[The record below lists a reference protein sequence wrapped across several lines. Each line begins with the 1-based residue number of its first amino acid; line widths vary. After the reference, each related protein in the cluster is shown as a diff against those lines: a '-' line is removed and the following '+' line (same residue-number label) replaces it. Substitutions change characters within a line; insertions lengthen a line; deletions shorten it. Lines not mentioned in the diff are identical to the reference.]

1 MKRTSKLSLPRCVR
15 CSGTGEYVY
24 VLWPHGKPLAGHI
37 EAAVREAE
45 GLTVV
50 LPRAEADALELPYD
64 FVAAWITLEVH
75 SALEAVGL
83 TAAVSRALTQARIS
97 CNVLAGFHHDHLLVP
112 VADSARALEVLAE
125 LSAASAPEPEPVRE
139 VVLRSEQPG
148 DRDAVLALT
157 AEAFAVSPVTGLPV
171 EGEPVEVRV
180 LRELFAAD
188 EYLPEF
194 SIVAELDGEIVG
206 HVISTRAWVEDLEL
220 LGLGPIGVTP
230 RLQRHGIGSA
240 LMRETVVRAN
250 AAGEKGIALLGST
263 EYYPAVRLRS
273 GVVPGH
279 RGTGQKAGA
288 TISSCCPS
296 PCGPAGSTAHSVTRG
311 PWPLSEAIRLTG
323 RPSSPIGRGSGLKIR
338 VLWVRVPP
346 GVQLFSSASPVF
358 QYATSVMRM

>member
-1 MKRTSKLSLPRCVR
+1 MTGEKNLQTLLASMRPVLRE
-15 CSGTGEYVY
+15 GEYVY
-24 VLWPHGKPLAGHI
+24 VLWPHGKPLAGHV

-50 LPRAEADALELPYD
+50 LPRAEADALDLPYD

-125 LSAASAPEPEPVRE
+125 LSAANAPGPEPVRE

-148 DRDAVLALT
+148 DRDALLALT
-157 AEAFAVSPVTGLPV
+157 ADAFSVSPVTGRPV
-171 EGEPVEVRV
+171 AGEPVEVNV
-180 LRELFAAD
+180 LRELFVAD

-206 HVISTRAWVEDLEL
+206 HVISTRAWVGDLEL

-230 RLQRHGIGSA
+230 RLQRHGIGTA
-240 LMRETVVRAN
+240 LMRETVIRAN

-263 EYYPAVRLRS
+263 GYYPRFGFVPASSLGVEAPDKNWGDHFQLLPLALWPGGVHGTFRFAGPFAAV
-273 GVVPGH
+273 
-279 RGTGQKAGA
+279 
-288 TISSCCPS
+288 
-296 PCGPAGSTAHSVTRG
+296 
-311 PWPLSEAIRLTG
+311 
-323 RPSSPIGRGSGLKIR
+323 
-338 VLWVRVPP
+338 
-346 GVQLFSSASPVF
+346 
-358 QYATSVMRM
+358 

>member
-1 MKRTSKLSLPRCVR
+1 MTGEKNLQTLLASMRPVVR
-15 CSGTGEYVY
+15 EGEYVY
-24 VLWPHGKPLAGHI
+24 ALWPHGKPLAGHI

-112 VADSARALEVLAE
+112 VGDSARALEVLSE
-125 LSAASAPEPEPVRE
+125 VSAASAPEPEPVRE

-180 LRELFAAD
+180 LRELFVAD

-206 HVISTRAWVEDLEL
+206 HVISTRAWVEDLQL

-263 EYYPAVRLRS
+263 DYYSRFGFVPASTLGIEAPDRKWGDHFQLLPLALWPG
-273 GVVPGH
+273 GVH
-279 RGTGQKAGA
+279 GTFRYAG
-288 TISSCCPS
+288 
-296 PCGPAGSTAHSVTRG
+296 
-311 PWPLSEAIRLTG
+311 PLAA
-323 RPSSPIGRGSGLKIR
+323 
-338 VLWVRVPP
+338 V
-346 GVQLFSSASPVF
+346 
-358 QYATSVMRM
+358 